1 MESSS
6 LPILALVADML
17 EREEEKVETD
27 GEERVEK
34 AKDMVETEDTKAVT
48 VLHHPIMIDSTI
60 IN

>member
-1 MESSS
+1 M
-6 LPILALVADML
+6 V
-17 EREEEKVETD
+17 EREVKEVETD

-48 VLHHPIMIDSTI
+48 VLHHPIMIDSSI